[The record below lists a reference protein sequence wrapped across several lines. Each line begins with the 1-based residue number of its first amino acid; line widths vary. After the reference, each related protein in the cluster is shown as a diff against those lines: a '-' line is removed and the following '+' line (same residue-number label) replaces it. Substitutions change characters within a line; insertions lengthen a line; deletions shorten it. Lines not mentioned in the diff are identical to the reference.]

1 MSLQIFRPR
10 RRPLGPLLADLRDFA
25 GVFLALAALLAVRA
39 LLKHLGVHL

>member
-10 RRPLGPLLADLRDFA
+10 RRPLAPWLADLREFA
-25 GVFLALAALLAVRA
+25 GVVLALAALSAAAA